1 MTSIGSRL
9 YTMCLC
15 ILFIGG
21 CAYAAGSSIV
31 TGTTRAPTD
40 STLVKLYLEPPSDY
54 EVIGVVNTSGNGWT
68 EQESQDLAI
77 AELKKQAAKLGANG
91 VLLVASGEKTSTAVG
106 GYNAGYFYAIPVT
119 AKTASGKAIHVKQ

>member
-1 MTSIGSRL
+1 MTSIGRRL
-9 YTMCLC
+9 YTICLC

-21 CAYAAGSSIV
+21 CAYADGSVIV

-40 STLVKLYLEPPSDY
+40 PTLLKLYLEPPSDY
-54 EVIGVVNTSGNGWT
+54 EVIGVVNASGNGWT

-119 AKTASGKAIHVKQ
+119 AKAVSGKAIHVKQ